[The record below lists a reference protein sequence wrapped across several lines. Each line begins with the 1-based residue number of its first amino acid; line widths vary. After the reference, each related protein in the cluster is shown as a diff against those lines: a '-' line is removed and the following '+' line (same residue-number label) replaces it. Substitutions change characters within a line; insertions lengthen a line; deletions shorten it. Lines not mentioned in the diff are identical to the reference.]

1 MKTFWEEHMQEN
13 RPVDN
18 DEIEIDLVELFGELK
33 RNVKLIAGTT
43 LAFIVAAAIYCFMI
57 AKPVYEYTA
66 LISVPSNVG
75 VLISV
80 PSNAG
85 YSQINGFMETIKDDI
100 KPAAQLNDKNNKIVD
115 AKVLKGAPIIKV
127 TFEGESVEKVKQ
139 FGDAYMK
146 KALERINRDLVD
158 KEQQKYDKE
167 VVELIKKDIDYIAN
181 RINESSFTASDA
193 NKKLEYLIKK
203 IEEKEQNK
211 LFLKA
216 GLAKEGIAPEKP
228 VRPKKAQN
236 IAIAAVL
243 GLFLSCGYVTAR
255 FLIKKQ

>member
-66 LISVPSNVG
+66 LISFPSNVG
-75 VLISV
+75 
-80 PSNAG
+80 G
-85 YSQINGFMETIKDDI
+85 SQINGFMETIKDDI
-100 KPAAQLNDKNNKIVD
+100 KPAAQLKDKNNKIVD

-146 KALERINRDLVD
+146 MAFARINKVIVD
-158 KEQQKYDKE
+158 KEQQKYDRE
-167 VVELIKKDIDYIAN
+167 VVELIKKDTEYIASK
-181 RINESSFTASDA
+181 INESNYTAGDA
-193 NKKLEYLIKK
+193 DKKLDFLIKK
-203 IEEKEQNK
+203 IEEKEKNK

-216 GLAKEGIAPEKP
+216 ELAKEENIPEKP

>member
-1 MKTFWEEHMQEN
+1 MQEN

-66 LISVPSNVG
+66 LISFPSNVG
-75 VLISV
+75 
-80 PSNAG
+80 G
-85 YSQINGFMETIKDDI
+85 SQINGFMETIKDDI
-100 KPAAQLNDKNNKIVD
+100 KPAAQLKDKNNKIVD

-146 KALERINRDLVD
+146 MAFARINKVIVD
-158 KEQQKYDKE
+158 KEQQKYDRE
-167 VVELIKKDIDYIAN
+167 VVELKKKDTEYIASK
-181 RINESSFTASDA
+181 INESNYTAGDA
-193 NKKLEYLIKK
+193 DKKLDFLIKK
-203 IEEKEQNK
+203 IEEKEKNK

-216 GLAKEGIAPEKP
+216 ELAKEENIPEKP

>member
-1 MKTFWEEHMQEN
+1 MQEN

-66 LISVPSNVG
+66 LISFPINVG
-75 VLISV
+75 
-80 PSNAG
+80 G
-85 YSQINGFMETIKDDI
+85 SQINGFMETIKDDI
-100 KPAAQLNDKNNKIVD
+100 KPAAQLKDKNNKIVD

-146 KALERINRDLVD
+146 MAFARINKVIVD
-158 KEQQKYDKE
+158 KEQQKYDRE
-167 VVELIKKDIDYIAN
+167 VVELIKKDTEYIASK
-181 RINESSFTASDA
+181 INESNYTAGDA
-193 NKKLEYLIKK
+193 DKKLDFLIKK
-203 IEEKEQNK
+203 IEEKEKNK

-216 GLAKEGIAPEKP
+216 ELAKEENIPEKP

>member
-1 MKTFWEEHMQEN
+1 MQEN

-18 DEIEIDLVELFGELK
+18 DEIEIDLVELFEELK

-66 LISVPSNVG
+66 LISFPSNVG
-75 VLISV
+75 
-80 PSNAG
+80 G
-85 YSQINGFMETIKDDI
+85 SQINGFMETIKDDI
-100 KPAAQLNDKNNKIVD
+100 KPAAQLKDKNNKIVD

-146 KALERINRDLVD
+146 MAFARINKVIVD
-158 KEQQKYDKE
+158 KEQQKYDRE
-167 VVELIKKDIDYIAN
+167 VVELIKKDTEYIASK
-181 RINESSFTASDA
+181 INESNYTAGDA
-193 NKKLEYLIKK
+193 DKKLDFLIKK
-203 IEEKEQNK
+203 IEEKEKNK

-216 GLAKEGIAPEKP
+216 ELAKEENIPEKP

>member
-1 MKTFWEEHMQEN
+1 MQEN

-66 LISVPSNVG
+66 LISFPSNVG
-75 VLISV
+75 
-80 PSNAG
+80 G
-85 YSQINGFMETIKDDI
+85 SQINGFMETIKDDI
-100 KPAAQLNDKNNKIVD
+100 KPAAQLKDKNNKIVD

-146 KALERINRDLVD
+146 MAFARINKVIVD
-158 KEQQKYDKE
+158 KEQQKYDRE
-167 VVELIKKDIDYIAN
+167 IVELIKKDTEYIASK
-181 RINESSFTASDA
+181 INESNYTAGDA
-193 NKKLEYLIKK
+193 DKKLDFLIKK
-203 IEEKEQNK
+203 IEEKEKNK

-216 GLAKEGIAPEKP
+216 ELAKEENIPEKP

>member
-1 MKTFWEEHMQEN
+1 MQEN

-66 LISVPSNVG
+66 LISFPSNVG
-75 VLISV
+75 
-80 PSNAG
+80 G
-85 YSQINGFMETIKDDI
+85 SQINGFMETIKDDI
-100 KPAAQLNDKNNKIVD
+100 KPAAQLKDKNNKIVD

-146 KALERINRDLVD
+146 MAFARINKVIVD
-158 KEQQKYDKE
+158 KEQQKYDRE
-167 VVELIKKDIDYIAN
+167 VVELIKKDTEYIASK
-181 RINESSFTASDA
+181 INESNYTAGDA
-193 NKKLEYLIKK
+193 DKKLDFLIKK
-203 IEEKEQNK
+203 IDEKEKNK

-216 GLAKEGIAPEKP
+216 ELAKEENIPEKP

>member
-1 MKTFWEEHMQEN
+1 MQEN

-66 LISVPSNVG
+66 LISFPSNVG
-75 VLISV
+75 
-80 PSNAG
+80 G
-85 YSQINGFMETIKDDI
+85 SQINGFMETIKDDI

-146 KALERINRDLVD
+146 MAFARINKVIVD
-158 KEQQKYDKE
+158 KEQQKYDRE
-167 VVELIKKDIDYIAN
+167 VVELIKKDTEYIASK
-181 RINESSFTASDA
+181 INESNYTAGDA
-193 NKKLEYLIKK
+193 DKKLDFLIKK
-203 IEEKEQNK
+203 IEEKEKNK

-216 GLAKEGIAPEKP
+216 ELAKEENIPEKP

>member
-43 LAFIVAAAIYCFMI
+43 LAFIVAAAIYWFMI

-66 LISVPSNVG
+66 LISFPSNVG
-75 VLISV
+75 
-80 PSNAG
+80 G
-85 YSQINGFMETIKDDI
+85 SQINGFMETIKDDI
-100 KPAAQLNDKNNKIVD
+100 KPAAQLKDKNNKIVD

-146 KALERINRDLVD
+146 KSLERINRDLVD

>member
-66 LISVPSNVG
+66 LISFPSNVG
-75 VLISV
+75 
-80 PSNAG
+80 G
-85 YSQINGFMETIKDDI
+85 SQINGFMETIKDDI
-100 KPAAQLNDKNNKIVD
+100 KPAAQLKDKNNKIVD

-127 TFEGESVEKVKQ
+127 TFEGESEEKVKQ

-146 KALERINRDLVD
+146 KSLERINRDLVD

-181 RINESSFTASDA
+181 RINESSFTANDA
-193 NKKLEYLIKK
+193 DKKLEYLIKK

-228 VRPKKAQN
+228 VRPKKARN

>member
-33 RNVKLIAGTT
+33 RNVKLIVGTT

-66 LISVPSNVG
+66 LISFPSNVG
-75 VLISV
+75 
-80 PSNAG
+80 G
-85 YSQINGFMETIKDDI
+85 SQINGFMETIKDDI
-100 KPAAQLNDKNNKIVD
+100 KPAAQLKDKNNKIVD

>member
-1 MKTFWEEHMQEN
+1 MQEN

-66 LISVPSNVG
+66 LISFPSNVG
-75 VLISV
+75 
-80 PSNAG
+80 G
-85 YSQINGFMETIKDDI
+85 SQINGFMETIKDDI
-100 KPAAQLNDKNNKIVD
+100 KPAAQLKDKNNKIVD
-115 AKVLKGAPIIKV
+115 AKVLKGAPIVKV

-146 KALERINRDLVD
+146 MAFARINKVIVD
-158 KEQQKYDKE
+158 KEQQKYDRE
-167 VVELIKKDIDYIAN
+167 VVELIKKDTEYIASK
-181 RINESSFTASDA
+181 INESNYTAGDA
-193 NKKLEYLIKK
+193 DKKLDFLIKK
-203 IEEKEQNK
+203 IEEKEKNK

-216 GLAKEGIAPEKP
+216 ELAKEENIPEKP

>member
-1 MKTFWEEHMQEN
+1 MQEN

-33 RNVKLIAGTT
+33 RNVKLIVGTT

-66 LISVPSNVG
+66 LISFPSNVG
-75 VLISV
+75 
-80 PSNAG
+80 G
-85 YSQINGFMETIKDDI
+85 SQINGFMETIKDDI
-100 KPAAQLNDKNNKIVD
+100 KPAAQLKDKNNKIVD

-146 KALERINRDLVD
+146 MAFARINKVIVD
-158 KEQQKYDKE
+158 KEQQKYDRE
-167 VVELIKKDIDYIAN
+167 VVELIKKDTEYIASK
-181 RINESSFTASDA
+181 INESNYTAGDA
-193 NKKLEYLIKK
+193 DKKLDFLIKK
-203 IEEKEQNK
+203 IEEKEKNK

-216 GLAKEGIAPEKP
+216 ELAKEENIPEKP
-228 VRPKKAQN
+228 VRPKKTQN

>member
-1 MKTFWEEHMQEN
+1 MQEN

-33 RNVKLIAGTT
+33 RNVKLIVGTT

-66 LISVPSNVG
+66 LISFPSNFG
-75 VLISV
+75 
-80 PSNAG
+80 G
-85 YSQINGFMETIKDDI
+85 SQMNVFMETIKDDS
-100 KPAAQLNDKNNKIVD
+100 KPAAQLKDKNNKIVD

-146 KALERINRDLVD
+146 MAFARINKVIVD
-158 KEQQKYDKE
+158 KEQQKYDRE
-167 VVELIKKDIDYIAN
+167 VVELIKKDTEYIASK
-181 RINESSFTASDA
+181 INESNYTAGDA
-193 NKKLEYLIKK
+193 DKKLDFLIKK
-203 IEEKEQNK
+203 IEEKEKNK

-216 GLAKEGIAPEKP
+216 ELAKEENIPEKP

>member
-1 MKTFWEEHMQEN
+1 MQEN

-57 AKPVYEYTA
+57 AKPVYEYSA
-66 LISVPSNVG
+66 LISFPSNVG
-75 VLISV
+75 
-80 PSNAG
+80 G
-85 YSQINGFMETIKDDI
+85 SQINGFMETIKDDI
-100 KPAAQLNDKNNKIVD
+100 KPAAQLKDKNNKIVD

-146 KALERINRDLVD
+146 MAFARINKVIVD
-158 KEQQKYDKE
+158 KEQQKYDRE
-167 VVELIKKDIDYIAN
+167 VVELIKKDTEYIASK
-181 RINESSFTASDA
+181 INESNYTTGDA
-193 NKKLEYLIKK
+193 DKKLDFLIKK
-203 IEEKEQNK
+203 IEEKEKNK

-216 GLAKEGIAPEKP
+216 ELAKEENIPEKP

>member
-66 LISVPSNVG
+66 LISFPSNVG
-75 VLISV
+75 
-80 PSNAG
+80 G
-85 YSQINGFMETIKDDI
+85 SQINGFMETIKDDI
-100 KPAAQLNDKNNKIVD
+100 KPAAQLKDKNNKIVD

-146 KALERINRDLVD
+146 MAFARINKVIVD
-158 KEQQKYDKE
+158 KEQQKYDLE
-167 VVELIKKDIDYIAN
+167 VVELIKKDTEYIASK
-181 RINESSFTASDA
+181 INESNYTAGDA
-193 NKKLEYLIKK
+193 DKKLDFLIKK
-203 IEEKEQNK
+203 SEEKEKNK

-216 GLAKEGIAPEKP
+216 ELAKEENIPEKP

>member
-1 MKTFWEEHMQEN
+1 MQEN

-66 LISVPSNVG
+66 LISFPSNVG
-75 VLISV
+75 
-80 PSNAG
+80 G
-85 YSQINGFMETIKDDI
+85 SQINGFMETIKDDI
-100 KPAAQLNDKNNKIVD
+100 KPAAQLKDKNNKIVD

-146 KALERINRDLVD
+146 MAFARINKVIVD
-158 KEQQKYDKE
+158 KEQQKYDRE
-167 VVELIKKDIDYIAN
+167 VVELIKKDTEYIASK
-181 RINESSFTASDA
+181 INESNYTAGDA
-193 NKKLEYLIKK
+193 DKKLDSLIKK
-203 IEEKEQNK
+203 IEEKEKNK

-216 GLAKEGIAPEKP
+216 ELAKEENIPEKP

>member
-66 LISVPSNVG
+66 LISFPSNVG
-75 VLISV
+75 
-80 PSNAG
+80 G
-85 YSQINGFMETIKDDI
+85 SQINGFMETIKDDI
-100 KPAAQLNDKNNKIVD
+100 KPATQLMDKNNKIVD
-115 AKVLKGAPIIKV
+115 AKVLKGAPITKV
-127 TFEGESVEKVKQ
+127 TCEGESVEKVKQ

-146 KALERINRDLVD
+146 KSLERINRDLVD

-181 RINESSFTASDA
+181 RINESSFTANDA
-193 NKKLEYLIKK
+193 DKKLEYLIKK

>member
-1 MKTFWEEHMQEN
+1 MQEN

-66 LISVPSNVG
+66 LISFPSNVG
-75 VLISV
+75 
-80 PSNAG
+80 G
-85 YSQINGFMETIKDDI
+85 SQINGFMETIKDDI
-100 KPAAQLNDKNNKIVD
+100 KPAAQLKDKNNKIVD

-146 KALERINRDLVD
+146 MAFARINKVIVD
-158 KEQQKYDKE
+158 KEQQKYDRE
-167 VVELIKKDIDYIAN
+167 VVELIKKDTEYIASK
-181 RINESSFTASDA
+181 INESNYTAGDA
-193 NKKLEYLIKK
+193 DKKLDFLIKK
-203 IEEKEQNK
+203 IEDKEKNK

-216 GLAKEGIAPEKP
+216 ELAKEENIPEKP

>member
-1 MKTFWEEHMQEN
+1 MQEN

-66 LISVPSNVG
+66 LISFPSNVG
-75 VLISV
+75 
-80 PSNAG
+80 G
-85 YSQINGFMETIKDDI
+85 RQINGFMDTIKDDI
-100 KPAAQLNDKNNKIVD
+100 TPAAQLKDKNNKIVD

-146 KALERINRDLVD
+146 MAFARINKVIVD
-158 KEQQKYDKE
+158 KEQQKYDRE
-167 VVELIKKDIDYIAN
+167 VVELIKKDTEYIASK
-181 RINESSFTASDA
+181 INESNYTAGDA
-193 NKKLEYLIKK
+193 DKKLDFLIKK
-203 IEEKEQNK
+203 IEEKEKNK

-216 GLAKEGIAPEKP
+216 ELAKEENIPEKP

>member
-1 MKTFWEEHMQEN
+1 MQEN

-75 VLISV
+75 
-80 PSNAG
+80 G
-85 YSQINGFMETIKDDI
+85 SQINGFMETIKDDI
-100 KPAAQLNDKNNKIVD
+100 KPAAQLKDKNNKIVD

-146 KALERINRDLVD
+146 MAFARINKVIVD
-158 KEQQKYDKE
+158 KEQQKYDRE
-167 VVELIKKDIDYIAN
+167 VVELIKKDTEYIASK
-181 RINESSFTASDA
+181 INESNYTAGDA
-193 NKKLEYLIKK
+193 DKKLDFLIKK
-203 IEEKEQNK
+203 IEEKEKNK

-216 GLAKEGIAPEKP
+216 ELAKEENIPEKP

>member
-1 MKTFWEEHMQEN
+1 MQEN

-66 LISVPSNVG
+66 LISFPSNVG
-75 VLISV
+75 
-80 PSNAG
+80 G
-85 YSQINGFMETIKDDI
+85 SQINGFMETIKDDI
-100 KPAAQLNDKNNKIVD
+100 KPAAQLKDKNNKIVD

-181 RINESSFTASDA
+181 RINESSFTANDA
-193 NKKLEYLIKK
+193 DKKLEYLIKK

-228 VRPKKAQN
+228 VRPKKARN

>member
-1 MKTFWEEHMQEN
+1 MQEN
-13 RPVDN
+13 RPIDN

-66 LISVPSNVG
+66 LISFPSNVG
-75 VLISV
+75 
-80 PSNAG
+80 G
-85 YSQINGFMETIKDDI
+85 SQINGFMETIKDDI
-100 KPAAQLNDKNNKIVD
+100 KPAAQLKDKNNKIVD

-127 TFEGESVEKVKQ
+127 TCEGESVEKVKQ

-146 KALERINRDLVD
+146 KSLERINRDLVD

-181 RINESSFTASDA
+181 RINESSFTANDA
-193 NKKLEYLIKK
+193 DKKLEYLIKK

>member
-1 MKTFWEEHMQEN
+1 MQEN

-66 LISVPSNVG
+66 LISFPSNVG
-75 VLISV
+75 
-80 PSNAG
+80 G
-85 YSQINGFMETIKDDI
+85 SQINGFMETIKDDI
-100 KPAAQLNDKNNKIVD
+100 KPAAQLKDKNNKIVD

-146 KALERINRDLVD
+146 MAFARINKVIVD

-167 VVELIKKDIDYIAN
+167 IVELIKKDTEYIASK
-181 RINESSFTASDA
+181 INESNYTAGDA
-193 NKKLEYLIKK
+193 DKKLDFLIKK
-203 IEEKEQNK
+203 IEEKEKNK

-216 GLAKEGIAPEKP
+216 ELAKEENIPEKP

>member
-1 MKTFWEEHMQEN
+1 MQEN

-43 LAFIVAAAIYCFMI
+43 LAFIVAAAIYWFMI

-66 LISVPSNVG
+66 LISFPSNVG
-75 VLISV
+75 
-80 PSNAG
+80 G
-85 YSQINGFMETIKDDI
+85 SQINGFMETIKDDI
-100 KPAAQLNDKNNKIVD
+100 KPAAQLKDKNNKIVD

-146 KALERINRDLVD
+146 MAFARINKVIVD
-158 KEQQKYDKE
+158 KEQQKYDRE
-167 VVELIKKDIDYIAN
+167 VVELIKKDTEYIASK
-181 RINESSFTASDA
+181 INESNYTAGDA
-193 NKKLEYLIKK
+193 DKKLDFLIKK
-203 IEEKEQNK
+203 IEEKEKNK

-216 GLAKEGIAPEKP
+216 ELAKEENIPEKP

>member
-1 MKTFWEEHMQEN
+1 MQEN

-33 RNVKLIAGTT
+33 RNVKLIVGTT
-43 LAFIVAAAIYCFMI
+43 LACIVAAAIYCFMI

-66 LISVPSNVG
+66 LISFPSNVG
-75 VLISV
+75 
-80 PSNAG
+80 G
-85 YSQINGFMETIKDDI
+85 SQINGFMETIKDDI
-100 KPAAQLNDKNNKIVD
+100 KPAAQLKDKNNKIVD

-146 KALERINRDLVD
+146 MAFARINKVIVD
-158 KEQQKYDKE
+158 KEQQKYDRE
-167 VVELIKKDIDYIAN
+167 VVELIKKDTEYIASK
-181 RINESSFTASDA
+181 INESNYTAGDA
-193 NKKLEYLIKK
+193 DKKLDFLIKK
-203 IEEKEQNK
+203 IEEKEKNK

-216 GLAKEGIAPEKP
+216 ELAKEENIPEKP

>member
-1 MKTFWEEHMQEN
+1 MQEN

-33 RNVKLIAGTT
+33 RNVKLIVGTT

-66 LISVPSNVG
+66 LISFPSNVG
-75 VLISV
+75 
-80 PSNAG
+80 G
-85 YSQINGFMETIKDDI
+85 SQINGFMETIKDDI
-100 KPAAQLNDKNNKIVD
+100 KPAAQLKDKNNKIVD

-146 KALERINRDLVD
+146 MAFARINKVIVD
-158 KEQQKYDKE
+158 KEQQKYDRE
-167 VVELIKKDIDYIAN
+167 VVELIKKDTEYIASK
-181 RINESSFTASDA
+181 INESNYTAGDA
-193 NKKLEYLIKK
+193 DKKLDFLIKK
-203 IEEKEQNK
+203 IEEKEKNK

-216 GLAKEGIAPEKP
+216 ELAKEENIPEKP

>member
-1 MKTFWEEHMQEN
+1 MQEN

-66 LISVPSNVG
+66 LISFPSNVG
-75 VLISV
+75 
-80 PSNAG
+80 G
-85 YSQINGFMETIKDDI
+85 SQINGFMETIKDDI
-100 KPAAQLNDKNNKIVD
+100 KPAAQLKDKNNKIVD

-146 KALERINRDLVD
+146 MAFARINKVIVD
-158 KEQQKYDKE
+158 KEQQKYDRE
-167 VVELIKKDIDYIAN
+167 VVSMIQSDIKYISSKL
-181 RINESSFTASDA
+181 NESSFSTGDA
-193 NKKLEYLIKK
+193 NNQLDFLIKK
-203 IEEKEQNK
+203 IEEKEKNK

-216 GLAKEGIAPEKP
+216 ELAKEENIPEKP

>member
-1 MKTFWEEHMQEN
+1 MQEN
-13 RPVDN
+13 RPVEN
-18 DEIEIDLVELFGELK
+18 DEIEIDLVELYGELK
-33 RNVKLIAGTT
+33 KNAKLIVGTT
-43 LAFIVAAAIYCFMI
+43 MAFIVAAAIYCFMI

-66 LISVPSNVG
+66 LISFPSNIG
-75 VLISV
+75 
-80 PSNAG
+80 G
-85 YSQINGFMETIKDDI
+85 GQINGFMETIKDDI
-100 KPAAQLNDKNNKIVD
+100 NSAAQFKDKNNKIVD

-127 TFEGESVEKVKQ
+127 TFEGESMEKVKQ

-146 KALERINRDLVD
+146 LALERINRVLVD
-158 KEQQKYDKE
+158 KEQQKYDTE
-167 VVELIKKDIDYIAN
+167 VIELIKKDIEYIAS
-181 RINESSFTASDA
+181 RINESSFTVGDA
-193 NKKLEYLIKK
+193 DKKLDYLINK
-203 IEEKEQNK
+203 IKEKENNK

-216 GLAKEGIAPEKP
+216 ELAKEENIPEKP

>member
-1 MKTFWEEHMQEN
+1 MQEN

-33 RNVKLIAGTT
+33 RNVKLIVGTT

-75 VLISV
+75 VLIRVPISV
-80 PSNAG
+80 PSNTG
-85 YSQINGFMETIKDDI
+85 DSQINGFMETIKDDI

-181 RINESSFTASDA
+181 RINESSFTANDA
-193 NKKLEYLIKK
+193 DKKLEYLIKK

>member
-1 MKTFWEEHMQEN
+1 M
-13 RPVDN
+13 N

-66 LISVPSNVG
+66 LISFPSNVG
-75 VLISV
+75 
-80 PSNAG
+80 G
-85 YSQINGFMETIKDDI
+85 SQINGFMETIKDDI
-100 KPAAQLNDKNNKIVD
+100 KPAAQLKDKNNKIVD

-146 KALERINRDLVD
+146 KSLERINRDLVD

>member
-18 DEIEIDLVELFGELK
+18 DEIEIDLVELFGELE

-66 LISVPSNVG
+66 LISFPSNVG
-75 VLISV
+75 
-80 PSNAG
+80 G
-85 YSQINGFMETIKDDI
+85 SQINGFMETIKDDI
-100 KPAAQLNDKNNKIVD
+100 KPATQLMDKNNKIVD
-115 AKVLKGAPIIKV
+115 AKVLKGAPIIKL
-127 TFEGESVEKVKQ
+127 TCEGESVEKVKQ

-146 KALERINRDLVD
+146 KSLERINRDLVD

>member
-1 MKTFWEEHMQEN
+1 MQEN

-66 LISVPSNVG
+66 LISFPSNVG
-75 VLISV
+75 
-80 PSNAG
+80 G
-85 YSQINGFMETIKDDI
+85 SQINGFMETIKDDI
-100 KPAAQLNDKNNKIVD
+100 KPAAQLKDKNNKIVD

-146 KALERINRDLVD
+146 MAFARINKVIVD
-158 KEQQKYDKE
+158 KEQQKYDRE
-167 VVELIKKDIDYIAN
+167 VVELIKKDTEYIASK
-181 RINESSFTASDA
+181 INESNYTAGDA
-193 NKKLEYLIKK
+193 DKKLDFLIKK
-203 IEEKEQNK
+203 IEEKEKNK

-216 GLAKEGIAPEKP
+216 ELAKEENISEKP

>member
-1 MKTFWEEHMQEN
+1 MKTFWEKHMQEN

-66 LISVPSNVG
+66 LISFPSNVG
-75 VLISV
+75 
-80 PSNAG
+80 G
-85 YSQINGFMETIKDDI
+85 SQINGFMETIKDDI
-100 KPAAQLNDKNNKIVD
+100 KPAAQLKDKNNKIVD

-146 KALERINRDLVD
+146 MAFARINKVIVD
-158 KEQQKYDKE
+158 KEQQKYDRE
-167 VVELIKKDIDYIAN
+167 VVELIKKDTEYIASK
-181 RINESSFTASDA
+181 INESNYTAGDA
-193 NKKLEYLIKK
+193 DKKLDFLIKK
-203 IEEKEQNK
+203 IEEKEKNK

-216 GLAKEGIAPEKP
+216 ELAKEENIPEKP

>member
-1 MKTFWEEHMQEN
+1 MQEN

-43 LAFIVAAAIYCFMI
+43 LAFIVAADIYCFMI

-66 LISVPSNVG
+66 LISFPSNVG
-75 VLISV
+75 
-80 PSNAG
+80 G
-85 YSQINGFMETIKDDI
+85 SQINGFMETIKDDI
-100 KPAAQLNDKNNKIVD
+100 KPAAQLKDKNNKIVD

-146 KALERINRDLVD
+146 MAFARINKVIVD
-158 KEQQKYDKE
+158 KEQQKYDRE
-167 VVELIKKDIDYIAN
+167 VVELIKKDTEYIASK
-181 RINESSFTASDA
+181 INESNYTAGDA
-193 NKKLEYLIKK
+193 DKKLDFLIKK
-203 IEEKEQNK
+203 IEEKEKNK

-216 GLAKEGIAPEKP
+216 ELAKEENIPEKP

>member
-1 MKTFWEEHMQEN
+1 MQEN

-33 RNVKLIAGTT
+33 KNVKLIAGTT

-66 LISVPSNVG
+66 LISFPSNVG
-75 VLISV
+75 
-80 PSNAG
+80 G
-85 YSQINGFMETIKDDI
+85 SQINGFMETIKDDI
-100 KPAAQLNDKNNKIVD
+100 KPAAQLKDKNNKIVD

-146 KALERINRDLVD
+146 MAFARINKVIVD
-158 KEQQKYDKE
+158 KEQQKYDRE
-167 VVELIKKDIDYIAN
+167 VVELIKKDTEYIASK
-181 RINESSFTASDA
+181 INESNYTAGDA
-193 NKKLEYLIKK
+193 DKKLDFLIKK
-203 IEEKEQNK
+203 IEEKEKNK

-216 GLAKEGIAPEKP
+216 ELAKEENIPEKP

>member
-1 MKTFWEEHMQEN
+1 MQEN

-33 RNVKLIAGTT
+33 KNVKLIAGTT

-66 LISVPSNVG
+66 LISFPSNVG
-75 VLISV
+75 
-80 PSNAG
+80 G
-85 YSQINGFMETIKDDI
+85 SQINGFMETIKDDI
-100 KPAAQLNDKNNKIVD
+100 KPAAQLKDKNNKIVD

-146 KALERINRDLVD
+146 MAFARINKVIVD
-158 KEQQKYDKE
+158 KEQQKYDRE
-167 VVELIKKDIDYIAN
+167 VVSMIQSDIKYISSKL
-181 RINESSFTASDA
+181 NESSFSTGDA
-193 NKKLEYLIKK
+193 NNQLDFLIKK
-203 IEEKEQNK
+203 IEEKEKNK
-211 LFLKA
+211 FFLKA
-216 GLAKEGIAPEKP
+216 ELAKEENIPEKP